1 MMIRDKPA
9 AISSFVIMILLM
21 RPFPSLNGCTSTR
34 RKWTTRARENG
45 SVIER
50 RIFNILRQW
59 RGKQE
64 MTGKMELE
72 MLCRSLRETD
82 NTEAL
87 KLLEQFLEVE
97 ETESA

>member
-1 MMIRDKPA
+1 LKLGLT
-9 AISSFVIMILLM
+9 AIELEQLEMNNSNEL
-21 RPFPSLNGCTSTR
+21 
-34 RKWTTRARENG
+34 
-45 SVIER
+45 IER
-50 RIFNILRQW
+50 RIFNVLRQW

-64 MTGKMELE
+64 MTGKKELE

-87 KLLEQFLEVE
+87 KLLEQFLKVE